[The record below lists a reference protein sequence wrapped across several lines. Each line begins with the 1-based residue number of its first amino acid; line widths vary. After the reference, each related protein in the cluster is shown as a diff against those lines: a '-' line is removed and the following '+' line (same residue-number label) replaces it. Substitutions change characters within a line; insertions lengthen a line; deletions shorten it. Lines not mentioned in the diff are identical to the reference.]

1 MIVTKYSHDGCVIMS
16 TANTSLSPT
25 DRIRDRLCASYHR
38 QFLRRRR
45 RRRTLSTWL
54 RDGAAEVLQRAG

>member
-25 DRIRDRLCASYHR
+25 DRIRVRLCASYHR
-38 QFLRRRR
+38 QFLRRR

>member
-1 MIVTKYSHDGCVIMS
+1 MS